1 MLQNNGSNNDPW
13 FKIVVTKIDK
23 NYWGLVILTNIN
35 DKKKIQL
42 RELKAP
48 FLQCANKVRVISLFR
63 LAIYVFAN
71 LTKKYKL
78 LKEKKNTKIS
88 VLEFHFTE
96 RSLPLRMFLINY

>member
-71 LTKKYKL
+71 LTK
-78 LKEKKNTKIS
+78 NIS
-88 VLEFHFTE
+88 F
-96 RSLPLRMFLINY
+96 